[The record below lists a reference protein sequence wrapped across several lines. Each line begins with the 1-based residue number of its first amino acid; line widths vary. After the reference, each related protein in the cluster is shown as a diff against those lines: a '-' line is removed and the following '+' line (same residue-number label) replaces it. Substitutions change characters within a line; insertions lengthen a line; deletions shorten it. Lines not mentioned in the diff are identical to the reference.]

1 MLWIDILKNWQ
12 GRITLKYPKQLKGR
26 FMWNTSVLM
35 NNGNS
40 EFKQS
45 FKSNKFL
52 PTIQN
57 KKDFQEY
64 IDKSDN
70 KYAVVFPNLSKD
82 TMLVIP
88 MPVNGKNFAT
98 LKDFIDNSSEIHQIE
113 FWKKEAEVAIIS
125 MYKYDNV

>member
-1 MLWIDILKNWQ
+1 MILWVDILKNWQ
-12 GRITLKYPKQLKGR
+12 DGIILKYPKQLKGR
-26 FMWNTSVLM
+26 FMWNTSVLK

-52 PTIQN
+52 PKIQN

-70 KYAVVFPNLSKD
+70 KYVVAFQNLR
-82 TMLVIP
+82 
-88 MPVNGKNFAT
+88 
-98 LKDFIDNSSEIHQIE
+98 
-113 FWKKEAEVAIIS
+113 
-125 MYKYDNV
+125 